1 MMTPLKHSDRSNDN
15 TSKRSTQT
23 KLNQHLFRGFAM
35 IPQCETAPAKNRTR
49 TKTHEL
55 LSIFSVEIGFNVA
68 VSQRIICLSDI
79 LENPVVTALSRS
91 PNQTTLDPLIPP
103 WPSACLIGSEPARG
117 SYIRICLSREVCR
130 VESYVNDTLRH
141 A

>member
-1 MMTPLKHSDRSNDN
+1 M
-15 TSKRSTQT
+15 
-23 KLNQHLFRGFAM
+23 
-35 IPQCETAPAKNRTR
+35 
-49 TKTHEL
+49 
-55 LSIFSVEIGFNVA
+55 FSVEIGFNVA

-103 WPSACLIGSEPARG
+103 CASACLIGSEPARG

-130 VESYVNDTLRH
+130 EGGYVDDTLRH